1 MSMRQRVGSGL
12 RFSILLGGTP
22 TPTPERFGT
31 SLLVEGSATTIL
43 VDVGPGATRRL
54 VQAGSGPTAIDA
66 VVFTHHHFDHN
77 AGFPGFF
84 LSRWDQSAGRF
95 PELSV
100 YGPEFTRQ
108 FVDRLF
114 GPEIGAFWPDINAR
128 IEFPGSQQVYA
139 NRGGELPRLPPD
151 PAVVEVAPPE
161 AFEIG
166 ELSVSTALARHVQPY
181 LESNAYRIE
190 SGDTSIV
197 YTGDTEP
204 CAEVLALADGCD
216 VLISMC
222 WDFQERMEEMGE
234 HLGQTGTLGA
244 AQIARDSG
252 AKALVLT
259 HAGPTLR
266 AGLGDREL
274 ERIRSI
280 YPGPVH
286 LTSELDAFEASPGA
300 LTVLET
306 PSAGI

>member
-1 MSMRQRVGSGL
+1 MKEDERKSLQFSM
-12 RFSILLGGTP
+12 LLGGTP
-22 TPTPERFGT
+22 TPTPDRFGT

-54 VQAGSGPTAIDA
+54 VQAGSSPTEIDA

-77 AGFPGFF
+77 AGFPGLF

-95 PELSV
+95 PELSI
-100 YGPEFTRQ
+100 YGPDYTSQ

-114 GPEIGAFWPDINAR
+114 SPEIGAYWPDLHAR
-128 IEFPGSQQVYA
+128 MGFPGSQQVYM

-151 PAVVEVAPPE
+151 PAVFEVAPPDT
-161 AFEIG
+161 FEIG
-166 ELSVSTALARHVQPY
+166 ELSVSTALARHVQPF

-190 SGDTSIV
+190 SGGISIV

-204 CAEVLALADGCD
+204 CEEVSALADGCD

-222 WDFQERMEEMGE
+222 WDFQERMEDQGE
-234 HLGQTGTLGA
+234 HHGQTGTLGA
-244 AQIARDSG
+244 AEMARDSG

-266 AGLGDREL
+266 EGLGDQEL

-280 YPGPVH
+280 YSGPVH
-286 LTSELDAFEASPGA
+286 LSNELDSFEARPGS
-300 LTVLET
+300 LTTLKT
-306 PSAGI
+306 PSAAI